1 MATHPRR
8 TIREKVV
15 SLLTTGVTA
24 VSGRVYDS
32 REKQPVQ
39 TAPFLIV
46 RTSSDDVPADD
57 TLGLSL
63 PIYQR
68 TLTLEVDAVVAGRP
82 ATGTLAGDGD
92 DLARDV
98 EEVLA
103 DNIDLDGLA
112 LTCLLS
118 GSTVEE
124 GLEVDPPVYQVSL
137 IYTILYEDRLG
148 N

>member
-8 TIREKVV
+8 SIREKVV
-15 SLLTTGVTA
+15 ELLGSGVTA

-39 TAPFLIV
+39 VEPFLIV
-46 RTSSDDVPADD
+46 RTLSDEVPADD
-57 TLGLSL
+57 SLGLSL

-68 TLTLEVDAVVAGRP
+68 TLTLEVEVVVAGRP
-82 ATGTLAGDGD
+82 ASGTLAGAAD

-103 DNIDLDGLA
+103 DNIDLGGLA

-118 GSTVEE
+118 SSTVEE
-124 GLEVDPPVYQVSL
+124 GLEVDPPAYQVSL